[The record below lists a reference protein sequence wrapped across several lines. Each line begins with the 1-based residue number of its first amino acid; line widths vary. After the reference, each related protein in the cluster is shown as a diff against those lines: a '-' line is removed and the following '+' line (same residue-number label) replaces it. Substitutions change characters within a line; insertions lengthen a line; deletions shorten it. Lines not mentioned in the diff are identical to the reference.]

1 MKALITNAE
10 IQHALR
16 THFGIAETV
25 DIAFSHVAGLDGICA
40 IADQSPI
47 AGTDQVNVA
56 DIALGTSKS
65 SVSADT
71 AVAEEKPKTR
81 RRTFKKEEPVEQPTD
96 SEEPSEDAED
106 TVQEEEIVQEKPKRT
121 FGKKAET
128 VVEDTSADSDD
139 DNQDDEGV
147 EEEETVAPKPVRKFG
162 KKPQVVEEDT
172 SEDQDVEEET
182 PVTKPKFGQR
192 KSVFGKK

>member
-56 DIALGTSKS
+56 DIALGTSKT

-81 RRTFKKEEPVEQPTD
+81 RRTFKKEEPVEQPTN

-106 TVQEEEIVQEKPKRT
+106 TVQEEEVVQEKPKRT

-147 EEEETVAPKPVRKFG
+147 EEEEEAVAAKPVRKFG

-172 SEDQDVEEET
+172 SENEDVEEA
-182 PVTKPKFGQR
+182 PVAKPKFGQR

>member
-65 SVSADT
+65 NLPADT

-81 RRTFKKEEPVEQPTD
+81 RRTFKKEEPVEEPTD

-106 TVQEEEIVQEKPKRT
+106 TVQEEVVQEKPKRT
-121 FGKKAET
+121 FGKKAQT
-128 VVEDTSADSDD
+128 VVEEAPADSDD
-139 DNQDDEGV
+139 GTEDDEGA
-147 EEEETVAPKPVRKFG
+147 EEEEAVAAKPVRKFG

-182 PVTKPKFGQR
+182 PVAKPKFGQR